1 MGNYNRKVNEM
12 FDRNIVLNNGVKI
25 PQLGLGTWFIDDD
38 KVADAVKAAVEIG
51 YRHID
56 TAQAYGNER
65 GVGEG
70 IRNCGIPRDEIF
82 VTSKVAAE
90 HKTYDEVM
98 AGIDETIK
106 KIGLDYLDMMIIHS
120 PQPWE
125 KVNQSE
131 DRYVNGNREAWKA
144 LEDSYK
150 AGKLKA
156 IGLSNFRIGDIEN
169 ILEVCE
175 IKPMVNQILLHISNT
190 PLELV
195 EYCQG
200 KDIIVEAYSPIAHG
214 EILHQREIA
223 VIAEKYGVSV
233 PQLCIRYTLQLGAVS
248 LPKTGNPEHMRTNA
262 EVDFEISPEDMKMLK
277 NFKHIKNY
285 GQSSHFPVYGGKM

>member
-1 MGNYNRKVNEM
+1 MIHNVLK
-12 FDRNIVLNNGVKI
+12 LNNGIEI
-25 PQLGLGTWFIDDD
+25 PQLGLGTWFIRDDI
-38 KVADAVKAAVEIG
+38 VADAIKEAVNIG
-51 YRHID
+51 YRHFD

-131 DRYVNGNREAWKA
+131 DRYVNENREAWKA

-277 NFKHIKNY
+277 NFKHIKDY